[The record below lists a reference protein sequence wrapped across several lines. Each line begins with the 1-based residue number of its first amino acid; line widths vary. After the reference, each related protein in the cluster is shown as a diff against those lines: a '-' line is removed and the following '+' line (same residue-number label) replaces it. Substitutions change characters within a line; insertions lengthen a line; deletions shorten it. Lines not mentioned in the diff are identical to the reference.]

1 MENNWQY
8 AELVYLIEGDEV
20 EENLGRMRASSAFK
34 NNLSGNYHRS
44 TNSTGSVG
52 SAVGSSKEEEEKK
65 EEE

>member
-1 MENNWQY
+1 
-8 AELVYLIEGDEV
+8 LIEGDEV